1 MKVINVKFT
10 IKDYIF
16 LIVGLLIT
24 ISATVYILENAR
36 VNNANLNSLA
46 YVCSILTYLVTF
58 FACKLIKIVPK
69 K

>member
-1 MKVINVKFT
+1 MKVINVEFT
-10 IKDYIF
+10 IKDYIL

-24 ISATVYILENAR
+24 IIVTVYILENAR
-36 VNNANLNSLA
+36 VNNANIISLA